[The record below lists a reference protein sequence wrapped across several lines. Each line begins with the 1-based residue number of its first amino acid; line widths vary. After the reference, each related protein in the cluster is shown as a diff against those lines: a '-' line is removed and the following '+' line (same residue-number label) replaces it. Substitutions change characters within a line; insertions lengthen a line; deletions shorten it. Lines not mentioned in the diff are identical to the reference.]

1 MKKLLI
7 ILFIGFT
14 SFLQAQ
20 VIYENQ
26 NVCQISFSIYVNNKV
41 VDTTYYFEMHNDK
54 LDIHFVNTTN
64 NRFNCF
70 LEYGEEYKFVF
81 KYRNS
86 KKSVVV
92 VQTEPLNRIK
102 NYKINLEYEP
112 TIR

>member
-20 VIYENQ
+20 TYTNE
-26 NVCQISFSIYVNNKV
+26 NVCLMSFDLYVNNQV
-41 VDTTYYFEMHNDK
+41 IDSTYHFEMHNDK

-64 NRFNCF
+64 NKFNCF
-70 LEYGEEYKFVF
+70 LEYDEEYKFVF
-81 KYRNS
+81 KYKNS
-86 KKSVVV
+86 NEKIIIVKTSPLIKGKKYIV
-92 VQTEPLNRIK
+92 
-102 NYKINLEYEP
+102 NLEYEP